1 MTYTLSIDQISD
13 FYADLDLSEG
23 DVFGVDDLQRLYNRA
38 SGSYEGAVALAWR
51 QLLASAS
58 KLSDYKA
65 AQSGESLSQV
75 YNHVKEMLEL
85 WEGYAASGGYSFDV
99 GTIGLNIDATEDNA
113 SEWDGSSD

>member
-1 MTYTLSIDQISD
+1 MTYTLTTPEIAD

-38 SGSYEGAVALAWR
+38 NGSYEGAVALAWR
-51 QLLASAS
+51 QILASAS
-58 KLSDYKA
+58 KLADYKA

-75 YNHVKEMLEL
+75 YNHVKDMLQL
-85 WEGYAASGGYSFDV
+85 WEGYAASGGYSFEV
-99 GTIGLNIDATEDNA
+99 GTIGMNTDATADNQ